1 LAASF
6 AALRR
11 ITKATAQVQIV
22 EPGAYVRKTDPAY
35 EQGWQDFAMRA
46 DVDGIH
52 RCVLPAELSRNRR
65 LIRYRIVAEADGT
78 APVRLPYTDDPT
90 PNFSCYV
97 WNGPAP
103 WTAALQPGK
112 TEPLTFSSAMQQT
125 LPTFTLIARADDV
138 LRSQYDQ
145 GSYKHRFTGAFVF
158 DGRVYDHME
167 FNNRG
172 SASTYVSG
180 KNKWGFHFP
189 ATHELAMGDQCGR
202 PFTRTWDSFVMNACA
217 SPWVQINR
225 GMTGLDEILCA
236 RAYELAGVPVSKA
249 QPIQLRVVC
258 AAAEQG
264 VAHGSRITTCPTT
277 SYGSPKTA

>member
-1 LAASF
+1 MAASF
-6 AALRR
+6 AALPR

-180 KNKWGFHFP
+180 KNKWGFHLP
-189 ATHELAMGDQCGR
+189 ATHELAMRDQWGR
-202 PFTRTWDSFVMNACA
+202 PLKRAWDGFAMNACA

-249 QPIQLRVVC
+249 PIQLRVVC